1 MSILVVYYSR
11 TGTTK
16 KVAERIVQ
24 DLGCETEQL
33 FDTKNRKGP
42 LGYMG
47 AGKDSSTKR
56 LTELK
61 PIQKNPGAYELVV
74 IGTPIWAWKMSTP
87 IRTYIQMYKNKF
99 ANVAFFITCIGKP
112 TDTLQEM
119 ETLIGKRPVSTLLLT
134 RKDFKEGTDGAK
146 VQKFIND
153 LK

>member
-1 MSILVVYYSR
+1 MAILVVYYSR

-24 DLGCETEQL
+24 DLGCEIEQL
-33 FDTKNRKGP
+33 FDTKSRKGP
-42 LGYMG
+42 IGYMR
-47 AGKDSSTKR
+47 AGKDSSTKK

-61 PIQKNPGAYELVV
+61 PIANNPGAYEMVV

-99 ANVAFFITCIGKP
+99 TNVAFLITCINKP
-112 TDTLQEM
+112 SDTLQEM
-119 ETLIGKRPVSTLLLT
+119 ETLCGKKPVSTLLLMK
-134 RKDFKEGTDGAK
+134 KDFKEGTDSAK
-146 VQKFIND
+146 IQKFINE